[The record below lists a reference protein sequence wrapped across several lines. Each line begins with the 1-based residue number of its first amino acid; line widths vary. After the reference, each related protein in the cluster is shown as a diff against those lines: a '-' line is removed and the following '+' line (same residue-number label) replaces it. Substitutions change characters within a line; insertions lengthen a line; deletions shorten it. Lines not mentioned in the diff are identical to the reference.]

1 MPNSTEVR
9 APDPDRAPVR
19 VLLVVAEPMVRLQLR
34 RLISGRPE
42 FEVAGTVR
50 SEAEIEGAV
59 AETRSSVV
67 LVDGR
72 DARTGAAAAIRL
84 AARCGLRGVLLQED
98 RASLGANSLPCPTNL
113 AAEEPGGAFM
123 QQLAGLLRVPAS
135 ASAPAARLAPAR
147 PGFRPELI
155 AIGSSTG
162 GPQALTELVRALAG
176 RRPSVPVLLT
186 QHMPSTFTAML
197 ADQLSRCGFPAVEAT
212 DGMPLQ
218 PGRIHVAP
226 GGSHLLV
233 RRDGDRLVCVLDDG
247 PPENFCRPAVD
258 PMLRA
263 ANRVANGRVLAV
275 ILTGMG
281 SDGLLGCQGL
291 VAAGGVVL
299 AQDEATSVVWGMPGA
314 VARAGLCHA
323 VLPLSAM
330 ADAVARLATGG
341 LS

>member
-1 MPNSTEVR
+1 MEVR
-9 APDPDRAPVR
+9 PAEPDRLPLR
-19 VLLVVAEPMVRLQLR
+19 VLLVAAEPVVRLQLR
-34 RLISGRPE
+34 RLVSGRPDL
-42 FEVAGTVR
+42 EVVGSAR
-50 SEAEIEGAV
+50 NDAELEALL
-59 AETRSSVV
+59 AETRPAVL
-67 LVDGR
+67 LVDAR
-72 DARTGAAAAIRL
+72 DARSGAAAVLRL
-84 AARCGLRGVLLQED
+84 AARQGLRGLSLLGE
-98 RASLGANSLPCPTNL
+98 GAAPAGAALPCPADL

-123 QQLAGLLRVPAS
+123 QQLSGALRGAAGTAQPS
-135 ASAPAARLAPAR
+135 RLAATR
-147 PGFRPELI
+147 PSFRPELI

-162 GPQALTELVRALAG
+162 GPQALSELARALSR
-176 RRPSVPVLLT
+176 RRPSLPVLLT
-186 QHMPSTFTAML
+186 QHMPMTFTAML
-197 ADQLSRCGFPAVEAT
+197 ADQLSRCGYPAVEAME
-212 DGMPLQ
+212 GMPLQ

-226 GGSHLLV
+226 GGFHLLV
-233 RRDGDRLVCVLDDG
+233 RRDGDRLACTLDDG

-263 ANRVANGRVLAV
+263 ASRVAGGRVLAV

-299 AQDEATSVVWGMPGA
+299 AQDEASSVVWGMPGA

-341 LS
+341 PS